1 MKKTNPLTVS
11 VRLAI
16 LAVILF
22 FPAGHVAAE
31 PSKGQV
37 TKMWENQYKNAKV
50 LDIKS
55 KGGER
60 LTKQLHNK
68 HYITPIGTCWDY
80 DVTEMQ
86 KCGCRLFSRASV
98 CCRKGSSTDC
108 EIRIGNSTPVDCT
121 KFGKPKYGLSGN
133 TEPQDCRERRVQMD
147 CNKRRDLVFGP
158 GSAVGPCYGT
168 GGVAQDWPPA
178 FVCPNGQNTVL
189 DFHNG
194 KCGPTP
200 EDCGCRLV
208 EECSSE
214 EGLSC
219 YRNWKNKLGR

>member
-1 MKKTNPLTVS
+1 MMKKTNPLTVS

-55 KGGER
+55 KGGQR

-86 KCGCRLFSRASV
+86 KC
-98 CCRKGSSTDC
+98 
-108 EIRIGNSTPVDCT
+108 
-121 KFGKPKYGLSGN
+121 
-133 TEPQDCRERRVQMD
+133 
-147 CNKRRDLVFGP
+147 
-158 GSAVGPCYGT
+158 
-168 GGVAQDWPPA
+168 
-178 FVCPNGQNTVL
+178 
-189 DFHNG
+189 
-194 KCGPTP
+194 
-200 EDCGCRLV
+200 
-208 EECSSE
+208 
-214 EGLSC
+214 
-219 YRNWKNKLGR
+219 